1 MLLALYGARV
11 ERVLPALGGLA
22 AVLTLAAPIVPAGLG
37 LPAIVV
43 VDRIVFATVIAAVA
57 VVLSRALAYQRE
69 LRARASTDEV
79 TGLSQHQA
87 FLEMMT
93 KEVGRALRYRNPFS
107 IAVFDIDD
115 LPRLTAAHGRATRDR
130 LLRTLAGAC
139 RAGLRPTDM
148 LGRIDNQ
155 VVAGLPETREI
166 DAAVVCERLRQHTFE
181 ADAEHEAP
189 LPFEFGITVG
199 IAALTEDDEIS
210 DVIARAFGAR
220 DQARTTG
227 GNRVAIA
234 QEDAP
239 ALA

>member
-1 MLLALYGARV
+1 VVELADRIGVAAV
-11 ERVLPALGGLA
+11 IGGLA
-22 AVLTLAAPIVPAGLG
+22 VMLA
-37 LPAIVV
+37 
-43 VDRIVFATVIAAVA
+43 
-57 VVLSRALAYQRE
+57 RALAYQRE
-69 LRARASTDEV
+69 LRARAAIDEV

-87 FLEMMT
+87 FLEMIG
-93 KEVGRALRYRNPFS
+93 KEAGRALRYRNPFT

-155 VVAGLPETREI
+155 VVAGLPETREL

-181 ADAEHEAP
+181 ADAEADAP

-199 IAALTEDDEIS
+199 IAGLTEDDEIT
-210 DVIARAFGAR
+210 DVIARALEVR
-220 DQARTTG
+220 DQARASG

-234 QEDAP
+234 QEDAA